1 MKKLISLFMIFMT
14 FSCGDECEPIKDN
27 RDDGSIKL
35 NLVNPDSIR
44 LWCRSVCS
52 FDAVSEGNYSIESQ
66 DTSVM
71 KASVQG
77 NHFTVRSLRTGEAN
91 VIITNSLGNR
101 KVLHCRS
108 FDFAGRWSEAPELG
122 SIYNNTW
129 MVVVNDSHVS
139 ELIRDELTSCL
150 NRGYEYRFMSDSD
163 EMTVWNP
170 LQEALQKGTYRFDVS
185 TLMLTLEYGNVHERY
200 FCGILPPYPNLSNN
214 PPSFIVEL
222 KQDLTEKYAAQY
234 PHAGVSDVYIIRYMI
249 ALDIY
254 WLIDTKQ

>member
-77 NHFTVRSLRTGEAN
+77 NHFTVLIEWAKKSSYEKL
-91 VIITNSLGNR
+91 S
-101 KVLHCRS
+101 KV
-108 FDFAGRWSEAPELG
+108 
-122 SIYNNTW
+122 
-129 MVVVNDSHVS
+129 
-139 ELIRDELTSCL
+139 
-150 NRGYEYRFMSDSD
+150 
-163 EMTVWNP
+163 
-170 LQEALQKGTYRFDVS
+170 
-185 TLMLTLEYGNVHERY
+185 
-200 FCGILPPYPNLSNN
+200 
-214 PPSFIVEL
+214 
-222 KQDLTEKYAAQY
+222 EKYRKMLCDKTIKKICKELAIDE
-234 PHAGVSDVYIIRYMI
+234 SDF
-249 ALDIY
+249 DIHEVVDK
-254 WLIDTKQ
+254 IVI